1 MSHFL
6 GVLGGMG
13 PLATADFL
21 RKIVDNTPANTDQEH
36 IPIVMYGDCTTPDRT
51 ANIVGGGASP
61 LPQLLEGVRFLSE
74 AGVRAICIPC
84 NSAHYW
90 FAHIKAAASV
100 PVLHIG
106 EASVAQLQKKNLS
119 AKTVG
124 VMSTLGTYHAGI
136 YTEPLKRME
145 YEVLSP
151 SREEFDTLVSP
162 GIACVKANRVE
173 EAEKLF
179 AIVASRLLQRGAQA
193 IILGCTEIPLGM
205 QQQCREAP
213 AAYVDSTD
221 ALALAAIEFLSVP
234 RNGG

>member
-21 RKIVDNTPANTDQEH
+21 RKIADNTPAHIDQEH
-36 IPIVMYGDCTTPDRT
+36 VPIVLYGDCTIPDRS
-51 ANIVGGGASP
+51 ANIVGNGASP
-61 LPQLLEGVRFLSE
+61 LPQLLQGVRFLNQ

-90 FAHIKAAASV
+90 FAHIEAAASV

-106 EASVAQLQKKNLS
+106 RASVAQLQKRNPT
-119 AKTVG
+119 AMTVG
-124 VMSTLGTYHAGI
+124 VMSTLGTYRTGI
-136 YTEPLKRME
+136 YTEALSQMG
-145 YEVLSP
+145 YAVLSP
-151 SREEFDTLVSP
+151 SGEEFDTLLSP

-173 EAEKLF
+173 EAEKMF
-179 AIVASRLLQRGAQA
+179 AIAANRLLQRGAQA

-205 QQQCREAP
+205 QRQCRLEP
-213 AAYVDSTD
+213 STYVDSTD
-221 ALALAAIEFLSVP
+221 ALALAAIEFIMS
-234 RNGG
+234 